1 MVANNEVPPGLA
13 VWHSASS
20 SVSVRD
26 VCWHSCP
33 RPPPCALWQQK
44 EAASAGNQADGQR
57 AATPLAKAAVW
68 LEQWGVVANVKKKKK
83 PWITWINR
91 RSFFQNMR
99 SKAVGRRLRPQDGR
113 GRVRPREVTHRHQSA
128 FAEVKG
134 SALSAP
140 LCGAPL
146 ISRRH

>member
-57 AATPLAKAAVW
+57 AATPLATAAVW
-68 LEQWGVVANVKKKKK
+68 LEQWGVDANVKKKKRT
-83 PWITWINR
+83 WITWINR

-140 LCGAPL
+140 LCGTPL